1 MHRKDLNERSPLR
14 VLEKSIHGGLGR
26 ANLGVVVARHGVGK
40 TAFLV
45 GIALDDLM
53 RGRKVLHVSLEHDV
67 ERVTA
72 YYDEIFQ
79 ELIQSQELEDVWKVR
94 LDVERS
100 RHIHAYVG
108 QQFSVEKLQ
117 SALGFLKEHADFVPS
132 TIVLDGLDFDR
143 LEEGDLAAIR
153 GLAREVDAEIWM
165 SAVTTRSHGRDD
177 KGIPEPVAKLEAS
190 LDVILTMA
198 HDGSSVHVELLK
210 DHDNADVSELKLA
223 LDPTTMLLVR
233 EG

>member
-1 MHRKDLNERSPLR
+1 MHRKDVNERSPLR
-14 VLEKSIHGGLGR
+14 VLDQSIHGGLGR
-26 ANLGVVVARHGVGK
+26 GNLGVVVARHGVGK

-45 GIALDDLM
+45 GVALDDLM

-67 ERVTA
+67 DRVVS

-79 ELIQSQELEDVWKVR
+79 ELIQSQALEDVWKVR

-100 RHIHAYVG
+100 RNIHAYVG
-108 QQFSVEKLQ
+108 QSFSVEKLQ
-117 SALGFLKEHADFVPS
+117 SALGFLREHAGFVPS
-132 TIVLDGLDFDR
+132 AIVIDGLDFER

-153 GLAREVDAEIWM
+153 GLAREVEAEVWM
-165 SAVTTRSHGRDD
+165 SAVTTRSHDRDE
-177 KGIPEPVAKLEAS
+177 KGIPEPVAHLEAS
-190 LDVILTMA
+190 LDVVLTMG
-198 HDGSSVHVELLK
+198 HDGNNVHVELLK

-233 EG
+233 EA